1 MNTMSTISKDDKA
14 GKAGIADNRQNVQHN
29 TYDAQ
34 AMNTQENSI
43 SDTQSDEVFRTEEKH
58 LHDVYAKLVQE
69 KKTLEAQMIK
79 AHERAQ
85 CQAKFAKT
93 LARMTKQW
101 KPMLQLKRLTL
112 L

>member
-1 MNTMSTISKDDKA
+1 MSTKNKDDKA
-14 GKAGIADNRQNVQHN
+14 GNEGIADNGQNVQHN

-34 AMNTQENSI
+34 AMNTHENSA
-43 SDTQSDEVFRTEEKH
+43 SDTRLDEVFRTEEKH

-85 CQAKFAKT
+85 KD
-93 LARMTKQW
+93 
-101 KPMLQLKRLTL
+101 LKEMSSEVRQNFG
-112 L
+112 